1 MSDSKIKFNKVK
13 NKVVLACLIIQEWNE
28 PVRGAPSGAY
38 FGEFRVHHAPGHSD
52 ERFLY

>member
-28 PVRGAPSGAY
+28 FVRRAP
-38 FGEFRVHHAPGHSD
+38 FGVACEHIGVKNPPGPWLFR
-52 ERFLY
+52 